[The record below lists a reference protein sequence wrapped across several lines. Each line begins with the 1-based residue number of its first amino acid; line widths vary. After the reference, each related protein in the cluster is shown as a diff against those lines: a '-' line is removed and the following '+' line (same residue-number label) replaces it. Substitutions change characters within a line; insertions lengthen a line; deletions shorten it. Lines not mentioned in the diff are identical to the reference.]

1 MALSKTLNDAINAQI
16 GREFGAS
23 LQYTNIAAYCDSH
36 AFPKLAQFFYKQ
48 AAEERDH
55 ALRFI
60 KYVVKAGGTVEI
72 PAVAAPQSTFE
83 NVAETFRLALQWEE
97 EVTRQ
102 INHLVDLAV
111 AEKDYQTR
119 HFLDWFVEEQLEEVN
134 TMDTLLRIAT
144 RLGEQN
150 ITLLELYLPELEEE
164 D

>member
-1 MALSKTLNDAINAQI
+1 MV
-16 GREFGAS
+16 E
-23 LQYTNIAAYCDSH
+23 
-36 AFPKLAQFFYKQ
+36 
-48 AAEERDH
+48 
-55 ALRFI
+55 
-60 KYVVKAGGTVEI
+60 AGGTVEI